1 MRGILRDVPQFREKT
16 FVLAVDAGIVMEE
29 NFPNILLDVAVLR
42 SLNLRVVLV
51 HGVAE
56 QIQALAEKAGVQAS
70 NLDGTGLRGLTF
82 GAYRRE
88 WRPRCE
94 PGSSRLR

>member
-1 MRGILRDVPQFREKT
+1 MRLTDLRVILQDVPQFREKT

-42 SLNLRVVLV
+42 SLNIRVLLV

-56 QIQALAEKAGVQAS
+56 QIQAP
-70 NLDGTGLRGLTF
+70 R
-82 GAYRRE
+82 RRE
-88 WRPRCE
+88 SRRPTSMA
-94 PGSSRLR
+94 PS